1 MDDDPKNYTAKPT
14 GRFFVA
20 GWVGAIALI
29 LIATAGLV
37 LARELWIGRQ
47 TSELEQQAQLGP
59 RVMVA
64 RASRSPGIRYIK
76 LPTSIHGYIE
86 TPIYAKIAGYL
97 KEIKVDKGDRVRT
110 DQVLAILESPELDH
124 QVENARA
131 NYQISALTDGRN
143 QQLMSQGVV
152 AQQTADESHAAM
164 LQAKATLNSLIA
176 TQAYEVIK
184 APFDGL
190 VTARYVDPGTLIP
203 QTTTPS
209 GGGTPVVAMATLN
222 PLRVYADMPQASA
235 PFIKNGD
242 AATVT
247 VNEYPGREFKGTVTR
262 HPEALASATRTML
275 VEVDLQN
282 PDQALYPGMYATT
295 AFVVNVAAGAPRVPD
310 DALIFRDGKAYV
322 PIVRAR
328 TLHLAPVTLGYDN
341 GEMVEVTRG
350 IEENDLVA
358 LNVGQ
363 SAREGEGVQPVLQQ
377 QDESR

>member
-1 MDDDPKNYTAKPT
+1 MDEDPRNYIAKPA

-20 GWVGAIALI
+20 GWVGAIALT

-47 TSELEQQAQLGP
+47 TSELEQEAELGP
-59 RVMVA
+59 RVIVA
-64 RASRSPGIRYIK
+64 RASRSPGERHIK
-76 LPTSIHGYIE
+76 LPASIHGYIE

-97 KEIKVDKGDRVRT
+97 KEIKVDKGDRVRK

-124 QVENARA
+124 LVENARA
-131 NYQISALTDGRN
+131 NYQIAALTDGRN
-143 QQLMSQGVV
+143 QQLVKQGVV

-164 LQAKATLNSLIA
+164 VQAEATLRSNLA

-190 VTARYVDPGTLIP
+190 VTARYVDPGALIP
-203 QTTTPS
+203 QATSPA

-222 PLRVYADMPQASA
+222 PLRIYADMPQASA

-247 VNEYPGREFKGTVTR
+247 VAEYPGREFKGTVTR
-262 HPEALASATRTML
+262 HPEALAPATRTML
-275 VEVDLQN
+275 VEVDLDN
-282 PDQALYPGMYATT
+282 PDLALYPGMYAT
-295 AFVVNVAAGAPRVPD
+295 AGFDVNVAAGAPRVPD

-322 PIVRAR
+322 PIVRER

-341 GEMVEVTRG
+341 GEVVEVTRG
-350 IEENDLVA
+350 IDENDLVA

-363 SAREGEGVQPVLQQ
+363 SAREGEKVQPVMQQ
-377 QDESR
+377 AAEPR